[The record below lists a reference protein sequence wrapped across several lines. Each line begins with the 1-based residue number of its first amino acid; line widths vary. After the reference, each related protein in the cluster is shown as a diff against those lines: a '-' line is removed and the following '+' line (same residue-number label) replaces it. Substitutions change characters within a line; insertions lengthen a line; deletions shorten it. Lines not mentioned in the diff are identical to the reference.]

1 MKQQNFFENI
11 NLIKETETDPQI
23 FRLFDNTEISKI
35 LKFYEKLPLATFN
48 EKQRIKKK
56 HWLLGIDKE
65 MDSLIINKIDQLL
78 EDWEIDNMYSKE
90 DALGIFHESYNP
102 IKLHVDT
109 GRDKKKIIYKQALI
123 PLTDTGDTIIF
134 EPRWYGQS
142 ASFTVKK
149 EDIENN
155 VGYNLRTNDHIGKFD
170 FDKNFHNKYL
180 NHEDYEN
187 LRGLSVK
194 KIYNWKLGEVF
205 VFDRTFIHCA
215 SDLKKPKIGL
225 TIFFNK
231 KTI

>member
-23 FRLFDNTEISKI
+23 FSIFDNTEISKI

-109 GRDKKKIIYKQALI
+109 GRDKK
-123 PLTDTGDTIIF
+123 
-134 EPRWYGQS
+134 
-142 ASFTVKK
+142 
-149 EDIENN
+149 
-155 VGYNLRTNDHIGKFD
+155 
-170 FDKNFHNKYL
+170 
-180 NHEDYEN
+180 
-187 LRGLSVK
+187 
-194 KIYNWKLGEVF
+194 
-205 VFDRTFIHCA
+205 
-215 SDLKKPKIGL
+215 
-225 TIFFNK
+225 
-231 KTI
+231 